1 MIKYTLK
8 CTEDHRFDSWFQSAE
23 AFEKLLSAGM
33 VSCSVCGAIDVKKAI
48 MAPQVRTARKAQAP
62 APEPENTETAPSPLS
77 ELASPAE
84 KALQEMRKMVE
95 ETSEDVGKNFAT
107 EARAIHEG
115 EAPERPIYG
124 QAKIE
129 DAKELADEGIAVV
142 PLPWGNK
149 RTN

>member
-8 CTEDHRFDSWFQSAE
+8 CSEGHKFDSWFQSAE

-33 VSCSVCGAIDVKKAI
+33 VTCSVCGALGVEKAI
-48 MAPQVRTARKAQAP
+48 MAPQIRTTRRTQAP
-62 APEPENTETAPSPLS
+62 VDDVPVEKTGPLS
-77 ELASPAE
+77 EPASPAE
-84 KALQEMRKMVE
+84 QALSEMRKMVE
-95 ETSEDVGKNFAT
+95 ETSEDVGDNFVS
-107 EARAIHEG
+107 EARAIHDG
-115 EAPERPIYG
+115 DAPERPIYG

-129 DAKELADEGIAVV
+129 DAKELADEGIKVV